1 MMTVT
6 LQIVQK
12 MRDKAA
18 MASAG
23 VAGGGLASGGR
34 AASTNSIFIAA
45 KDALAI
51 AKLASSSF
59 AGAEVVFPKDRS
71 FVFWPAFFVGFKFF
85 GVITVLESRKSSRSA
100 TRKKMMMIVFSMF
113 SFSFGS
119 SVPRF
124 SVCGFEIKFS
134 PQGRRRASPNHRKV
148 IFLSLSSLENFVSM
162 VI

>member
-1 MMTVT
+1 MTVT

-59 AGAEVVFPKDRS
+59 AGAEVVFPKDRKI
-71 FVFWPAFFVGFKFF
+71 V
-85 GVITVLESRKSSRSA
+85 RSSSGQL
-100 TRKKMMMIVFSMF
+100 FLW
-113 SFSFGS
+113 
-119 SVPRF
+119 
-124 SVCGFEIKFS
+124 
-134 PQGRRRASPNHRKV
+134 AS
-148 IFLSLSSLENFVSM
+148 SSLV
-162 VI
+162 